1 MPSVQSPRDGPVLWK
16 KLAFQR
22 GMAAEKRDT
31 ESKLES
37 RLAVWRIV
45 VRYARKRW
53 DREERAAAALVVVV
67 VVEG

>member
-1 MPSVQSPRDGPVLWK
+1 
-16 KLAFQR
+16 
-22 GMAAEKRDT
+22 
-31 ESKLES
+31 
-37 RLAVWRIV
+37 VWRIV